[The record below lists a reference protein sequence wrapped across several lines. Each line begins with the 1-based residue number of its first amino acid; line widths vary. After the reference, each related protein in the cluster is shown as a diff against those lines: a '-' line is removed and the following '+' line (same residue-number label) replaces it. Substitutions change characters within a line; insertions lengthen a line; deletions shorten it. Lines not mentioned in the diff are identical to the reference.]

1 MSWPGMRQGND
12 VGTQHRSA
20 VFTRIDVQR
29 KAAEASRATYQQ
41 VLEPSSFGAGW
52 CVCVIATHAI
62 SPESRA
68 GTGGRSRRRPC
79 RQRRRRRR
87 WASGGGRRPGGGP
100 WGAWGRRRWAPSLPP
115 GRGWVRSGS

>member
-1 MSWPGMRQGND
+1 MRQGND

-52 CVCVIATHAI
+52 CRMRHSCDQPRV
-62 SPESRA
+62 ESRD
-68 GTGGRSRRRPC
+68 GGKIAKKTVQATPT
-79 RQRRRRRR
+79 
-87 WASGGGRRPGGGP
+87 
-100 WGAWGRRRWAPSLPP
+100 
-115 GRGWVRSGS
+115 